1 MNELDSE
8 VMASQLEQR
17 GLVEADNE
25 NDADLIIFNT
35 CSIRDLAERKL
46 FGKLGVLSRKKRK
59 KIIGIAGCTVMA
71 KKEKIL
77 DKFENVSF
85 IIGTNNLTDLNN
97 ILDEI
102 EEKNIRLAKTDI
114 TYEKKL
120 ETYFAKRKNNIKAS
134 VSITRGCNNFCS
146 FCVVPYTRGREYSR
160 SFDTIIDESKFL
172 VDQGIKEIM
181 LLGQNVDSY
190 GTDNPQMNKYFHD
203 LLYEINK
210 INGLERIRFMTS
222 HPKDITID
230 LMHAIKDCE
239 KVCKFV
245 HFPLQAGS
253 NRVLKEM
260 RRGYTYE
267 EYLGKVNKLRELVPN
282 VAIGTDIIVGFPNE
296 SDEDFLKTYKAFE
309 EINFDLAFIY
319 EYSPRKNTLAY
330 KLYEDNVSTTLKDQ
344 RLKKLMAI
352 YNKIL
357 KEKLNKLVNT
367 TQEIL
372 VERFNKDNT
381 FLKGRTQRNEKVIF
395 KGDKSHISTIQKIKI
410 QSTNHQTLIGEVL

>member
-1 MNELDSE
+1 
-8 VMASQLEQR
+8 
-17 GLVEADNE
+17 
-25 NDADLIIFNT
+25 
-35 CSIRDLAERKL
+35 
-46 FGKLGVLSRKKRK
+46 
-59 KIIGIAGCTVMA
+59 
-71 KKEKIL
+71 
-77 DKFENVSF
+77 
-85 IIGTNNLTDLNN
+85 
-97 ILDEI
+97 
-102 EEKNIRLAKTDI
+102 
-114 TYEKKL
+114 
-120 ETYFAKRKNNIKAS
+120 
-134 VSITRGCNNFCS
+134 
-146 FCVVPYTRGREYSR
+146 
-160 SFDTIIDESKFL
+160 
-172 VDQGIKEIM
+172 M

-190 GTDNPQMNKYFHD
+190 GTDNPKLNKYFHD
-203 LLYEINK
+203 LLYEMNK
-210 INGLERIRFMTS
+210 TNGLERIRFMTS

-230 LMHAIKDCE
+230 LMHAIKDCN
-239 KVCKFV
+239 KVCNFV

-253 NRVLKEM
+253 DKVLQDM

-267 EYLGKVNKLRELVPN
+267 EYLVKVNKLKELVPD